1 MMEAER
7 ETGIQMLGSDA
18 MNIPF
23 RKMHGLGNDFVVV
36 DGRDKDW
43 LLSRDQVRLMSDRRF
58 GIGCDQ
64 FIIME
69 PVDGDADIFMRIYNP
84 DGSESGACGNATR
97 CVASLLI
104 EETAKDRVVI
114 RTRRGDLTVTVAGE
128 GDYTVDMGA
137 AQLDWHDVPLSEDM
151 NTECLP
157 IEIEQIGGPVAV
169 GMGNPHCIFF
179 VGDAEALPLEKIGSQ
194 VEHHSLFPE
203 RTNVE
208 LATVRP
214 DGTIRVRVWERGA
227 GRTLACGSGACA
239 TIVAAV
245 RRGLV
250 DGRKARIE
258 MDGGWLTLE
267 WLENGHVLMTG
278 PVATAFVGEWL
289 L

>member
-7 ETGIQMLGSDA
+7 ETGIQMLGSDV

-69 PVDGDADIFMRIYNP
+69 PVDGDADVFMRIYNP

-97 CVASLLI
+97 CVASLLMD
-104 EETAKDRVVI
+104 ETAKDQVVI
-114 RTRRGDLTVTVAGE
+114 RTRRGDLHARNAGE
-128 GDYTVDMGA
+128 GNYTVDMGA

-157 IEIEQIGGPVAV
+157 IDIEQIGGPVAV
-169 GMGNPHCIFF
+169 GMGNPHCVFF
-179 VGDAEALPLEKIGSQ
+179 VDDAEALPLEKIGPQ
-194 VEHHSLFPE
+194 IEHHRLFPE

-208 LATVRP
+208 LVTVRP
-214 DGTIRVRVWERGA
+214 DGTMRLRVWERGA

-245 RRGLV
+245 RRGLI

-278 PVATAFVGEWL
+278 PVATAFTGEWL